1 MVVVHLG
8 FKAFDLHELA
18 CHFVAR
24 HAGLYAAHG
33 LDVHLLE
40 TTFLSDEQLP
50 PRTFQA
56 ACTAALIAW
65 LRGATVRVVFV
76 ACDRPMFWL
85 VGRTGVTLSQL
96 ARRGRIASY
105 PPGAAPG
112 ELLRLVLGEAAAAG
126 DGGPEL
132 LPARDDSARLGLLLS
147 GEVDAA
153 VLSSAVSPERIARRG
168 LVTLR
173 FFGDALRLPTTG
185 LAVQA
190 GLLDR
195 EPGLV
200 RAMCACYREGLRLLR
215 QDAGLAAQ
223 AFAAAL
229 DLNSEEA
236 VAAVA
241 RVRDC
246 YTTDGKGDPALQ
258 AGAIDAVRRALG
270 GGGPAPAGLYDFSA
284 MAHNGGEG
292 PSHER

>member
-1 MVVVHLG
+1 MVSIHLG

-24 HAGLYAAHG
+24 HAGLYTARG

-40 TTFLSDEQLP
+40 TTFLADEQLP

-65 LRGATVRVVFV
+65 LRGAPVRVVFV

-85 VGRTGVTLSQL
+85 VGRAGATLSEV
-96 ARRGRIASY
+96 AHSGRIASY

-112 ELLRLVLGEAAAAG
+112 ELLRLILGEAG
-126 DGGPEL
+126 QGGEPVL
-132 LPARDDSARLGLLLS
+132 LPARDDNARLGLLLS
-147 GEVDAA
+147 GDVDAA
-153 VLSSAVSPERIARRG
+153 VISSAVPVQRLTRRG
-168 LVTLR
+168 LTILN

-185 LAVQA
+185 LAVPVD
-190 GLLDR
+190 LLDR
-195 EPGLV
+195 EPGVV

-215 QDAGLAAQ
+215 EDASLAAQ

-229 DLNSEEA
+229 DLNGDEATSA
-236 VAAVA
+236 VAL
-241 RVRDC
+241 VRCC
-246 YTTDGKGDPALQ
+246 YTTDGRGDESAQ
-258 AGAIDAVRRALG
+258 AAAIDAVRGTLGADVSRA
-270 GGGPAPAGLYDFSA
+270 AGLYDFSA
-284 MAHNGGEG
+284 LAHNGGEG